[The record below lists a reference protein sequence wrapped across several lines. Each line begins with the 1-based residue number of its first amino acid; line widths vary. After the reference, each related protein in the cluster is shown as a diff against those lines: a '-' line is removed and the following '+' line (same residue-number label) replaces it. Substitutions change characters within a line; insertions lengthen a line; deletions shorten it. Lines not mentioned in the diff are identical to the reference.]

1 MRTSCDEQGKRN
13 SMRPLFG
20 ISISGHPAL
29 SQQTWQKQKLI
40 VTMMIMFRQK
50 YPLYGQTRSV
60 TANLFWSYENFRFG
74 DFDTLDMPIQDFG
87 CSLFII
93 LSPSSLFISSL
104 IAFFTCDKGNI
115 IRGKS
120 TCGRTT
126 MGDIW
131 RHSEPQVNKQCRHR
145 LRYCTGTRS
154 CTVHSA

>member
-1 MRTSCDEQGKRN
+1 
-13 SMRPLFG
+13 
-20 ISISGHPAL
+20 
-29 SQQTWQKQKLI
+29 
-40 VTMMIMFRQK
+40 MMVMMMFMFSQK
-50 YPLYGQTRSV
+50 YPLNGQTRSV

-74 DFDTLDMPIQDFG
+74 VFDTLDMPSQDFG

-115 IRGKS
+115 IRGKL

-131 RHSEPQVNKQCRHR
+131 RHSEPEVNKQCRHR
-145 LRYCTGTRS
+145 LRYCTSTRS
-154 CTVHSA
+154 LTVHRVVVYPESSRRAVPYCNWIDFRKSIIATGKL